1 MSVSESV
8 EMYLVTIAMLEET
21 GMTEPVP
28 LSRLAEELSVQPVS
42 VNQMIRKL
50 DESGLVKYH
59 PYKGAELTTDGRQQ
73 ALHIIRHRRL
83 WEVFFVNK
91 LGFSPI
97 EADALA
103 CRVEHISTDEVAAR
117 LLAFLDNPEVTPSGK
132 PIPAADAQTL
142 PSGQPLTTLQ
152 AGQHGEVLHLEAD
165 DSLVAFLNQQGLVPG
180 ATFQIQAVSESG
192 VMLLHNAQGGLSLD
206 SSLTDKVRIKLLQES
221 EHDA

>member
-1 MSVSESV
+1 MSISESV

-28 LSRLAEELSVQPVS
+28 LSRLAEELNVQPVS

-59 PYKGAELTTDGRQQ
+59 PYKGAELTADGRQQ
-73 ALHIIRHRRL
+73 ALHLIRHRRL
-83 WEVFFVNK
+83 WEVFFVEK
-91 LGFSPI
+91 LNFSPI

-103 CRVEHISTDEVAAR
+103 CRVEHITTDEVAAR

-132 PIPAADAQTL
+132 PIPSTDAQTL
-142 PSGQPLTTLQ
+142 PSGQLLAALQ
-152 AGQHGEVLHLEAD
+152 AGQRGEIMHLEAD
-165 DSLVAFLNQQGLVPG
+165 DSVVAFLNQQGLTPG
-180 ATFQIQAVSESG
+180 TTFQIQAVSENG
-192 VMLLHNAQGGLSLD
+192 AILLHNAQGGLSLD
-206 SSLTDKVRIKLLQES
+206 SSLTDKIRVKLLQES